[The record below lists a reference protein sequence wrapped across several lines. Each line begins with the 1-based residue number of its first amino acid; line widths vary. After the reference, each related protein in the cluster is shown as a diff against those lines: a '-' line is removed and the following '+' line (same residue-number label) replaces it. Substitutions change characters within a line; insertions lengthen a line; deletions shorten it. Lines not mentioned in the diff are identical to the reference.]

1 MYVKKIAVLFSVSF
15 ALVASRGIYAGEHSE
30 RHFPSEHQVRHVLLI
45 SVDGMHAID
54 VENYIQKNPGSTLAA
69 LTQRGVRYTNAST
82 SKPSDSFPGLLAL
95 VTGGSPN
102 STGVFYDNSYD
113 RTFFA
118 PGKCGGTPGS
128 EVVLD
133 ESIDNSTN
141 DGIDPTRLPL
151 GPDCKPVF
159 PHQFVRVNTIFEVIR
174 DHGGR
179 TAWADKHPA
188 YDLVNGPSGKG
199 VDDLYTPEITIPNG
213 LDATTSVVT
222 TVANDNLK
230 VNAIINE
237 VRGFDHTGKK
247 QVGRPI
253 ILGMNFQAV
262 SVGQKIASDNDPRPQ
277 ASLKGKRGGYLD
289 ASATPSEVLTFGL
302 DQTDASLGKI
312 VNALKEEGIYNSTLV
327 IVSAKHGQG
336 PIDPAKVKKTGNLE
350 NKVNPAIADAFAK
363 ITEDDV
369 ALIWLNDQ
377 SQTRTVA
384 DYLRAN
390 QQALDIQDVLAGDLL
405 RLRFN
410 NPLHDS
416 RTPDIMVLPTPGA
429 IYTASKKK
437 IAEHGGF
444 SNDDTNVALIVSHPG
459 LGRKVVKSPVETTQ
473 AAPTILE
480 ALGIDPEELLAV
492 RKEKTTPLPALR
504 GVADQDS

>member
-1 MYVKKIAVLFSVSF
+1 MQFRKITLSLLASS
-15 ALVASRGIYAGEHSE
+15 ALVISANLYAGEHSE
-30 RHFPSEHQVRHVLLI
+30 HHFPTEHHVRHVLLI

-54 VENYIQKNPGSTLAA
+54 VENYIRTHPGSALATLSQHA
-69 LTQRGVRYTNAST
+69 VRYTNASS

-95 VTGGSPN
+95 VTGGSPS

-118 PGKCGGTPGS
+118 PGKCGGTPGT

-133 ESIDNSTN
+133 ETIDNATN
-141 DGIDPTRLPL
+141 DGIDPAKLPL

-159 PHQFVRVNTIFEVIR
+159 PHQFVKVNTIFEVIKN
-174 DHGGR
+174 HGGR

-199 VDDLYTPEITIPNG
+199 VDDLYTPEITIVNG
-213 LDATTSVVT
+213 FDATFSVVT
-222 TVANDNLK
+222 AAANDKLK
-230 VNAIINE
+230 VDAVINE
-237 VRGFDHTGKK
+237 IRGFDHSGTKNVGK
-247 QVGRPI
+247 PT

-277 ASLKGKRGGYLD
+277 PNLKGKRGGYID
-289 ASATPSEVLTFGL
+289 ALATPSEVLAFGL

-312 VNALKEEGIYNSTLV
+312 VKALRDEGIYDSTLM
-327 IVSAKHGQG
+327 IISAKHGQG
-336 PIDPAKVKKTGNLE
+336 PIDPV
-350 NKVNPAIADAFAK
+350 KVNKIGTLEDKVSPAIAGMFAK
-363 ITEDDV
+363 ITDDDV
-369 ALIWLNDQ
+369 ALIWLKDQ
-377 SQTRTVA
+377 SQTQAVA

-390 QQALDIQDVLAGDLL
+390 QTALNIQDVLAGDLL
-405 RLRFN
+405 KLRFN
-410 NPLHDS
+410 DPLIDS
-416 RTPDIMVLPTPGA
+416 RTPDIIVLPTPGV
-429 IYTASKKK
+429 IFTTSSKK

-459 LGRKVVKSPVETTQ
+459 LSKKVVKSPVETMQ
-473 AAPTILE
+473 VAPTILE
-480 ALGIDPEELLAV
+480 ALRIDPEELLAV

-504 GVADQDS
+504 GDDRE